1 MQAQAQI
8 PPLPKHPGLTVQEA
22 LSARHLTPKELA
34 KVLGVST
41 AAVSNL
47 LRGNIRVS
55 PRHALKIE
63 QHFGLS
69 AASLL
74 YEQVLYDLAMAKW
87 REDDRATGLV
97 AAGALKQESLL
108 EEANDR

>member
-1 MQAQAQI
+1 MPMANV
-8 PPLPKHPGLTVQEA
+8 KHPGTTIKEA
-22 LSARHLTPKELA
+22 LDQKNVTQREAARL
-34 KVLGVST
+34 VGVST
-41 AAVSNL
+41 VAMSNL
-47 LRGNIRVS
+47 LRGHMRVS